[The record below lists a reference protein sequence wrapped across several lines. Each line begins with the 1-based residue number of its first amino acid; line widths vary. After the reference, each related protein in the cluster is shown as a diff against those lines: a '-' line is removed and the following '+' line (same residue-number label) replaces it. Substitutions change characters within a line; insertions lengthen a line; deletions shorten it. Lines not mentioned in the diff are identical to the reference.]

1 MGGAGGIAALHNA
14 GRTVQLQR
22 ISFVPAQHADTAPVP
37 EGVEVISLG
46 GGSQVLVLPSY
57 LILRILYVPEDLSH
71 HRKDLMV

>member
-37 EGVEVISLG
+37 EGVEVIRLG
-46 GGSQVLVLPSY
+46 GGVQVLALLSY
-57 LILRILYVPEDLSH
+57 LNQRKSYVPEDLSH
-71 HRKDLMV
+71 HRRT